1 MNQTQIPHNLMFNPL
16 PPRGRAQ
23 ELDGVIG
30 PLLREHCANGAEGC
44 ADFIADCEARWR
56 GVLDG

>member
-1 MNQTQIPHNLMFNPL
+1 MFNAL

-23 ELDGVIG
+23 ELDRVIG
-30 PLLREHCANGAEGC
+30 PLLREHCRAVGRRAEGR
-44 ADFIADCEARWR
+44 ADFVADCEARGG